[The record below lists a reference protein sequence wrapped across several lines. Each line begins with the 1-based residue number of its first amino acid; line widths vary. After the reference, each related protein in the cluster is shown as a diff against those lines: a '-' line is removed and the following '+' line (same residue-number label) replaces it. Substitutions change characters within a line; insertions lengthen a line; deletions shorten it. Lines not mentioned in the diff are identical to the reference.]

1 MTAAAALACAVGA
14 AGCSAAFGLSVEA
27 NAGVARLA
35 PDGDGADA
43 TAITGGASL
52 ALEFDWLRDA
62 DLGSG
67 FGVQALRPT
76 GAAGEGADAGVTA
89 TPMRSWF
96 ASTIGPYGW
105 KVRPRATMGASLAN
119 GDGDL
124 YADGYA
130 GIGVSVH
137 PAQGRAI
144 HVLAGPQL
152 VRATD
157 RRLDGATTYQGVG
170 AQLRIRYFRMW
181 WRDCAPAT
189 LAAARERMNTRG
201 EWSCR

>member
-1 MTAAAALACAVGA
+1 MTAAVALACAVGA
-14 AGCSAAFGLSVEA
+14 AGCSAGVGLSVEA

-35 PDGDGADA
+35 PDGDGAEA
-43 TAITGGASL
+43 TAITGGASV

-62 DLGSG
+62 DLGGG
-67 FGVQALRPT
+67 FGPQVLKPT
-76 GAAGEGADAGVTA
+76 GAAGEVADAGVAA
-89 TPMRSWF
+89 TPMRIWF
-96 ASTIGPYGW
+96 ASAIGPYGW

-130 GIGVSVH
+130 GLGVSVH

-157 RRLDGATTYQGVG
+157 RRVDGATTYQGVG
-170 AQLRIRYFRMW
+170 GQVRIRYFHMW
-181 WRDCAPAT
+181 RRGCDPAT
-189 LAAARERMNTRG
+189 LEVARARASTEG